1 MCKWKNALNQ
11 EIMGKA
17 RQDILDS
24 FQGKKPKVLDPFAGG
39 GSIPLE
45 ALRLGC
51 DVYAIDYNPVAYI
64 IEKCTLEYPQRF
76 GEKLIREVMFFG
88 NKILEEVRKELQRFY
103 PPIYI
108 IQNGKKLRTTPIGYI
123 WSRSIKCINCNIE
136 IPLFKQFWLA
146 RKQNRK
152 LSLIP
157 TIRQGENQ
165 IQFDI
170 VGSDYKKFP
179 ESFNPKVA
187 TVSRSSVNCPRCDT
201 TIRPKIV
208 KDLFQ
213 KGKSNEKLIVIVS
226 RDNNIKGK
234 IYTIASET
242 DLEHYVRASKYLR
255 HKRKRFITKFRID
268 PIPHERLS
276 PDSNTINLGIERFG
290 ITKWHEL
297 FNPRQQLVFLTF
309 CEKIRDLYIELSQKS
324 LDKVYIEAI
333 ICYLGLTLDRVC
345 SYNSKFG
352 RWHVTGEKATDLFAI
367 QNIGWVWDYCEINPL
382 SQNFSW
388 STNLNWVIRYLKHAV
403 KMQSAPAKV
412 NQASAT
418 ELPFKDY
425 YFDAIFTDPPYY
437 DYINYSN
444 LSDFFFVLLKRSVG
458 YLYPEKFKT
467 ELTPKENEII
477 ACNTRHF
484 SKDEAK
490 RFFTE
495 RITKSFQEISRVL
508 KPEGIIV
515 IVYAHGS
522 IEGWEAFTSALLN
535 SGLYVT
541 KTWPILTEMKGRLKT
556 HKSKVF
562 KSSIYIVARKIRNFD
577 EIEFGLFKQELLKH
591 LKERITFILKKGI
604 AEIDFPLAVIGT
616 SLEIICKYKRV
627 LKDGRPMEVRSLIL
641 EVEKMSMTVLK
652 SNNFLS

>member
-24 FQGKKPKVLDPFAGG
+24 FQGKKPRVLDPFAGG

-76 GEKLIREVMFFG
+76 GEKLVTDVMTCG
-88 NKILEEVRKELQRFY
+88 KKIFEEVRKELHSFY
-103 PPIYI
+103 PPVLVSK
-108 IQNGKKLRTTPIGYI
+108 NGFKMRTTPIGYI
-123 WSRSIKCINCNIE
+123 WSRTINCINCNIE
-136 IPLFKQFWLA
+136 IPLFKQFWLS
-146 RKQNRK
+146 RKKNRK
-152 LSLIP
+152 ISLIP
-157 TIRQGENQ
+157 TIKQGEKHV
-165 IQFDI
+165 QFDI
-170 VGSDYKKFP
+170 VGSNYNKFP
-179 ESFNPKVA
+179 EFFNPKVA
-187 TVSRSSVNCPRCDT
+187 TISRSSVNCPSCDT
-201 TIRPKIV
+201 TINPKVV

-213 KGKSNEKLIVIVS
+213 KKKSNEKLIAVVS

-234 IYTIASET
+234 FYTIASET
-242 DLEHYVRASKYLR
+242 DLEANVRASNYLKQ
-255 HKRKRFITKFRID
+255 KRKRFITKFQID
-268 PIPHERLS
+268 PIPHECLS
-276 PDSNTINLGIERFG
+276 PNRKSVSFGIERFG
-290 ITKWHEL
+290 ITKWYEL
-297 FNPRQQLVFLTF
+297 FNPRQQLAFLTF
-309 CEKIRDLYIELSQKS
+309 CEKIRDFYIELSRKS
-324 LDKVYIEAI
+324 INKEYIEAI
-333 ICYLGLTLDRVC
+333 ICCLGLTLDRVC
-345 SYNSKFG
+345 SYNTKFG

-388 STNLNWVIRYLKHAV
+388 STNLNWVVRYLKHAV
-403 KMQSAPAKV
+403 KMHSAPAKV

-418 ELPFKDY
+418 ELPFKDCF
-425 YFDAIFTDPPYY
+425 FDAIFTDPPYY

-467 ELTPKENEII
+467 ELTPKENEIV
-477 ACNTRHF
+477 ACNKRHF
-484 SKDEAK
+484 SKDRAK

-495 RITKSFQEISRVL
+495 KLTKSFQELSRVL

-522 IEGWEAFTSALLN
+522 IEGWEAFTSALQK

-541 KTWPILTEMKGRLKT
+541 KTWPILTEMKGRLTT
-556 HKSKVF
+556 HKSKVL
-562 KSSIYIVARKIRNFD
+562 KSSIYIVARKIRKLE
-577 EIEFGLFKQELLKH
+577 EIEFGHFRQELLKH
-591 LKERITFILKKGI
+591 LKERVTLISKMGIL
-604 AEIDFPLAVIGT
+604 EIDFPLAVIGT
-616 SLEIICKYKRV
+616 SLEITSKYKRV
-627 LKDGRPMEVRSLIL
+627 LKNGHQMEVRNLIL
-641 EVEKMSMTVLK
+641 EAEKMSKDILK
-652 SNNFLS
+652 SNNILF